1 MAEIATIAR
10 PYAEALFQAS
20 KSDLGGAQVWLN
32 SFAAVAA
39 DAALLQ
45 FAANPKATNA
55 QVIDLVLS
63 VSKVQA
69 SSPANTAA
77 ATNFLSA
84 VVENG
89 RLNALGEIAA
99 QFQKLKN
106 MAQGVNDAVIY
117 SAFAIDDA
125 ALADLV
131 VLLEGRFARKLRAS
145 VQIDE
150 SLIGGVRV
158 VVGDEVLDTS
168 VRARL
173 DQMKAALIA

>member
-10 PYAEALFQAS
+10 PYAEALYQAS
-20 KSDLGGAQVWLN
+20 KSDLGAAQVWLN

-69 SSPANTAA
+69 TPA
-77 ATNFLSA
+77 ATNFLST

-106 MAQGVNDAVIY
+106 TAQGVNDAVIY
-117 SAFAIDDA
+117 SAFAIDGA

-131 VLLEGRFARKLRAS
+131 ALLEKRFARKLECT
-145 VQIDE
+145 VQVDE

-173 DQMKAALIA
+173 DQMKAALVA

>member
-10 PYAEALFQAS
+10 PYAEALYQAS
-20 KSDLGGAQVWLN
+20 KSDLGSTQVWLN

-39 DAALLQ
+39 DAELLQ
-45 FAANPKATNA
+45 FAGNPKATNA

-63 VSKVQA
+63 VVKVQA
-69 SSPANTAA
+69 TPA
-77 ATNFLSA
+77 ATNFLST

-89 RLNALGEIAA
+89 RLNALGEIAG

-117 SAFAIDDA
+117 SAFAIDGA
-125 ALADLV
+125 ALSDLV
-131 VLLEGRFARKLRAS
+131 VLLEKRFARKLECT

-173 DQMKAALIA
+173 DQMKAALVA

>member
-10 PYAEALFQAS
+10 PYAEALYQAS
-20 KSDLGGAQVWLN
+20 KSDLGATQVWLS

-39 DAALLQ
+39 DAELQQ
-45 FAANPKATNA
+45 FAASPKATNA

-63 VSKVQA
+63 VSKVEATQA
-69 SSPANTAA
+69 AS
-77 ATNFLSA
+77 NFLST

-106 MAQGVNDAVIY
+106 AAQGVNDAVIY
-117 SAFAIDDA
+117 SAFAIDGA

-131 VLLEGRFARKLRAS
+131 VLLEKRFARKLNCT

-173 DQMKAALIA
+173 DQMKAALVA

>member
-20 KSDLGGAQVWLN
+20 KSDLGGAQIWLN
-32 SFAAVAA
+32 SFAALAENA
-39 DAALLQ
+39 ELLQ
-45 FAANPKATNA
+45 FAASPKATNA

-69 SSPANTAA
+69 TPAA
-77 ATNFLSA
+77 ANFLTT

-106 MAQGVNDAVIY
+106 SAQGVNDAVIY
-117 SAFAIDDA
+117 SAFAIDGA

-131 VLLEGRFARKLRAS
+131 TLLEKRFARKLNAS
-145 VQIDE
+145 VVIDA

-173 DQMKAALIA
+173 DQMKAALVA

>member
-10 PYAEALFQAS
+10 PYAEALYQAS
-20 KSDLGGAQVWLN
+20 KSDLGATQAWLN
-32 SFAAVAA
+32 SYAAVAA
-39 DAALLQ
+39 DAGLLQ

-55 QVIDLVLS
+55 QVIDLVQS
-63 VSKVQA
+63 VAKVNA
-69 SSPANTAA
+69 TPA
-77 ATNFLSA
+77 ATNFLTA
-84 VVENG
+84 IVENG

-106 MAQGVNDAVIY
+106 AAQGVNDAVIY
-117 SAFAIDDA
+117 SAFPIEGA

-131 VLLEGRFARKLRAS
+131 TLLEKRFARKLNCTVALDS
-145 VQIDE
+145 

-173 DQMKAALIA
+173 DQMKAALVA

>member
-20 KSDLGGAQVWLN
+20 KADLAGTQVWL
-32 SFAAVAA
+32 SRFAAVAG
-39 DAALLQ
+39 DSHLQQ
-45 FAANPKATNA
+45 FATSPKATKA
-55 QVIDLVLS
+55 QVIELVMS
-63 VSKVQA
+63 VSGVQA
-69 SSPANTAA
+69 TPSIA
-77 ATNFLSA
+77 NFLTT

-89 RLNALGEIAA
+89 RLNALGEIAL
-99 QFQKLKN
+99 QYQKLKN
-106 MAQGVNDAVIY
+106 AAQGVNDAVIY
-117 SAFAIDDA
+117 SAFAIVGA

-131 VLLEGRFARKLRAS
+131 VRLEKRFARQLNAT
-145 VQIDE
+145 VQLDE

-173 DQMKAALIA
+173 DQMKAALVA

>member
-10 PYAEALFQAS
+10 PYAEALYQAS

-45 FAANPKATNA
+45 FAASPKATNA

-69 SSPANTAA
+69 TPA

-117 SAFAIDDA
+117 SAFTIDGA

-131 VLLEGRFARKLRAS
+131 ALLEKRFARKLNAH
-145 VQIDE
+145 VAIDE

-173 DQMKAALIA
+173 DQMKAALVA